1 MEYHAHAEGGM
12 RFVRRLAPL
21 LALAS
26 GCGFAQKPYADDPLL
41 RGARGVWTRREPNP
55 PAPLGP
61 TALTPPAPVVIEPPQ
76 PPLVPIS
83 PRWE

>member
-1 MEYHAHAEGGM
+1 M

-21 LALAS
+21 LALAA

-55 PAPLGP
+55 PAPLAP
-61 TALTPPAPVVIEPPQ
+61 AALPPPVAIEPPQ
-76 PPLVPIS
+76 PPPAPIS